1 VRRAAAA
8 LAWLLVA
15 ACAAPPRP
23 PMAAPGDTHE
33 TPAASATKAAPAAA
47 EPPEDLATA
56 RVRLDAALAA
66 GTADALVHANR
77 VVSLGGTLED
87 AVRTRVADLVD
98 ELTGAALEEVWP
110 RLEPRAF
117 PASIVAARR
126 VRLALHQREGAR
138 ARELLSDIL
147 GDDAR
152 LASART
158 EVAAFER
165 RAQVAASVIGVLL
178 PLSGPRAALGKEL
191 RAAIELAAADAPGVK
206 LVFVDTGGD
215 EARAARA
222 VDDLVEREH
231 PIALLGPVGERES
244 AAASA
249 RALALGVPIALL
261 TPTEGLADAR
271 AGVFTLWS
279 SGEDRARLAAR
290 AAIDLGYEAPAVLA
304 PRDDAGRAQ
313 ARAFAD
319 EAAALGHPVVA
330 VGEYDPTAADLEP
343 DVKAF
348 LGLEPGK
355 NERLREW
362 LRKHPKDGWKT
373 FSPEVGFDGLFV
385 PDSHDHAALVVAF
398 LVYFNVEL
406 RTAESMDS
414 IALARKHGGRPPSF
428 VRLIGSAG
436 WNHPDLGLR
445 GGADVEW
452 ALVVD
457 VFFAGE
463 AASEA
468 AADLVER
475 FGARAGRPPSS
486 LAAQAFDAAE
496 LLFAARTRAAAAK
509 DPRAALAAALAAGV
523 LDDGACGPA
532 RVGRS
537 GELERGGVLLR
548 VEGGELH
555 VSETLELAAGRAR

>member
-1 VRRAAAA
+1 
-8 LAWLLVA
+8 
-15 ACAAPPRP
+15 
-23 PMAAPGDTHE
+23 MAAPGDTHVE
-33 TPAASATKAAPAAA
+33 HEAEAGAPVAPVAAV
-47 EPPEDLATA
+47 DLPTA
-56 RVRLDAALAA
+56 RARLAEALAA
-66 GTADALVHANR
+66 GDAAATIVNANRIVSLAGADALPADVRAQ
-77 VVSLGGTLED
+77 VV
-87 AVRTRVADLVD
+87 AAVD
-98 ELTGAALEEVWP
+98 ELGGVALEEAWT
-110 RLEPRAF
+110 RLDAHAF
-117 PASIVAARR
+117 PAPLLAARR
-126 VRLALHQREGAR
+126 VRLALHRGEVAR
-138 ARELLSDIL
+138 ARELLADIV
-147 GDDAR
+147 GDDA
-152 LASART
+152 LAAAARDA
-158 EVAAFER
+158 VAVSER
-165 RAQVAASVIGVLL
+165 RVQVAPALIGVLL
-178 PLSGPRAALGKEL
+178 PLSGARAPLGREL
-191 RAAIELAAADAPGVK
+191 RAAIESAAADAPGIK

-215 EARAARA
+215 EARAAQA
-222 VDDLVEREH
+222 VDDLVDQQH
-231 PIALLGPVGERES
+231 PVALLGPVGERES
-244 AAASA
+244 AAAAA

-261 TPTEGLADAR
+261 TPTEGLAAPR
-271 AGVFTLWS
+271 EGVFTLWS

-290 AAIDLGYEAPAVLA
+290 AALQLGYEAPAVLA

-330 VGEYDPTAADLEP
+330 SGEYDPSATDLEP

-373 FSPEVGFDGLFV
+373 FSPDVGFDVLFV
-385 PDSHDHAALVVAF
+385 PDAHDHAALVVAF

-414 IALARKHGGRPPSF
+414 VALSRKHGGRPPSF

-457 VFFAGE
+457 VFFSGE
-463 AASEA
+463 AQSDA
-468 AADLVER
+468 AAQLGER
-475 FGARAGRPPSS
+475 FAARLGRAPSS
-486 LAAQAFDAAE
+486 LAAQAFDAAH
-496 LLFAARTRAAAAK
+496 LLFAAQARAARAEH
-509 DPRAALAAALAAGV
+509 PREVLRSALTGAT

-532 RVGRS
+532 RVGKS

-548 VEGGELH
+548 VEGGEL
-555 VSETLELAAGRAR
+555 LLAEPIEVGASP